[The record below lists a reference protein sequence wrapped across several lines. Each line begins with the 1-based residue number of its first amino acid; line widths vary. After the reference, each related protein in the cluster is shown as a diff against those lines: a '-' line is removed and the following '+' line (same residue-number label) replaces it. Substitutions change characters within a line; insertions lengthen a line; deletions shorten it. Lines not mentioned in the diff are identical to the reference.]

1 MDEHSYLASLKDK
14 EFRILEK
21 LCNNSISQTDKEKFE
36 KELEETRLE
45 IEKLGQVLLTK
56 WMCHI
61 CLKRGKMKKI
71 ERLHLCTSCFDK
83 VTKLLKTKSPS
94 TSKSLVK

>member
-1 MDEHSYLASLKDK
+1 VDGQSYLASLKNK

-45 IEKLGQVLLTK
+45 IEKLG
-56 WMCHI
+56 
-61 CLKRGKMKKI
+61 
-71 ERLHLCTSCFDK
+71 
-83 VTKLLKTKSPS
+83 
-94 TSKSLVK
+94 